1 MNTPATTLR
10 SRRWLLPLVAGAL
23 LSVLL
28 LTGCGPATNTD
39 PIAAA
44 SVDGRPITL
53 ASYTQVVT
61 VYRILSAR
69 QSTASDWQS
78 PSGRKGLASVQAQA
92 LDFLVNLAMFR
103 EQMDKRGLHASAKVI
118 SNDEQQLRKSIQD
131 QITQS
136 PGDTSLIALNTALT
150 SDVLELFAEQDADVQ
165 ALTVSPK
172 VTVPVVHARV
182 LLAKSQAD
190 AQSMQSQLEH
200 GASFATLAETHDD
213 PSVPTGGDFGTV
225 YLGQLSGLPTFDA
238 KALLNPPKSS
248 AATRYVILNDAN
260 EWELFELTQPGSK
273 SISSLADPQSQQT
286 VFSAWL
292 SEVVQ
297 PQTNVQKYVS
307 I

>member
-1 MNTPATTLR
+1 MNTPATTRR

-69 QSTASDWQS
+69 QATASDWQS
-78 PSGRKGLASVQAQA
+78 SSGRKGLASVQVQA

-118 SNDEQQLRKSIQD
+118 SSDEQQLRKSIQD
-131 QITQS
+131 QIKQT
-136 PGDTSLIALNTALT
+136 PGDTSLTALNAALT
-150 SDVLELFAEQDADVQ
+150 PDVLRLFAEQDADVQ
-165 ALTVSPK
+165 ALTASPK

-182 LLAKSQAD
+182 LLAKSQPE

-200 GASFATLAETHDD
+200 GASFADLAKTHDD
-213 PSVPTGGDFGTV
+213 SSVPTGGDFGTV
-225 YLGQLSGLPTFDA
+225 YLGQLSGLPNFDS

-248 AATRYVILNDAN
+248 ASTHYVILNDAN

-297 PQTNVQKYVS
+297 PHTNIQKYVS